1 LHQHIRR
8 LDADADDPRQH
19 PNHRMPASGRRPF
32 QALQPSL
39 LDGVDLLADPSQS
52 GHVASHLIQHVGR
65 NWRLLWSPQCVKL
78 LRRREQSRLEAAN
91 AEPDQGRLHAIDDPR
106 AFAHQDFAL
115 AAGTPGVFFL
125 ERGDRHHFAVTRLA
139 AQPSQ
144 KHADEHLSIEPIRL
158 GSAGLA
164 RYRDARRMH
173 DEGLDA
179 TDPQPSSQPKPIAA
193 RLESENGPCDR
204 SASFCRSI
212 PPTLHQMQ

>member
-1 LHQHIRR
+1 MSRR
-8 LDADADDPRQH
+8 ISSNMLGGIGVSSGVRNASSFCGAVSSPGLK
-19 PNHRMPASGRRPF
+19 PRMPSRTRAAF
-32 QALQPSL
+32 M
-39 LDGVDLLADPSQS
+39 
-52 GHVASHLIQHVGR
+52 
-65 NWRLLWSPQCVKL
+65 RLMILVRSP
-78 LRRREQSRLEAAN
+78 
-91 AEPDQGRLHAIDDPR
+91 
-106 AFAHQDFAL
+106 HQDFAL

-164 RYRDARRMH
+164 RYCDTRRMH

-179 TDPQPSSQPKPIAA
+179 TDPQPSSQPKSIAT